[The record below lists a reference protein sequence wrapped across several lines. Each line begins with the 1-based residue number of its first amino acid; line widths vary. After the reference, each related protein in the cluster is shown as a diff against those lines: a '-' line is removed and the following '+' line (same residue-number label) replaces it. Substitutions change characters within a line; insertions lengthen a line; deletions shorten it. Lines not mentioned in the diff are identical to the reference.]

1 MINSDRLEMLLAA
14 ARAGSFSAAAK
25 KLFLTPSA
33 VSQQIAALERDV
45 GVALFERSRH
55 GVRLT
60 TAGQSLHRHAEAV
73 ANRLAD
79 AQIEIDSLVSGGS
92 GRVVVGS
99 FPTATAAFVAEGIAR
114 FRRVHPQVE
123 VRLVDGEPSDSVLQL
138 KMRELDLAVVFDLPS
153 WPAYRSYEGREVA
166 ARDDIEIIHLCDDPF
181 LVMLPIQHRLTSKTE
196 LDVVDLRGE
205 RITVSSGNS
214 APWGA
219 DLRRVCD
226 EVGFEPL
233 LDPMCS
239 SYDFQAQQA
248 LVAAGFGLSLLPTL
262 AAVNV
267 RSDIILRPLR
277 MGPARRVGV
286 AFPAGAYRAPITK
299 ELVALLGDMA
309 VEAVESFSHCEPAA
323 SGSA

>member
-45 GVALFERSRH
+45 GAALFERSRH

-92 GRVVVGS
+92 GRVVLGS
-99 FPTATAAFVAEGIAR
+99 FPTATAAFVAVGIAR

-166 ARDDIEIIHLCDDPF
+166 ARDDIEIVHLCDDPF
-181 LVMLPIQHRLTSKTE
+181 LVMLPIQHRLASKTE

-267 RSDIILRPLR
+267 RGDIVLRPLR
-277 MGPARRVGV
+277 MGPARRVCI

-309 VEAVESFSHCEPAA
+309 AGAVASLTHCEPAA
-323 SGSA
+323 SGPA